1 MKRFLSF
8 VVVLVAV
15 SAPHALLAAGSI
27 QQIKTE
33 KKEKQEPVAA
43 FKPAPYDDKLVQ
55 LSEILG
61 SLDFIRNL
69 CERDSEPQWKAMMGQ
84 LLDSDA
90 KDEAARREKLTA
102 AYNRGY
108 RTFSAIQTTC
118 SAQLRATAER
128 YRIEGA
134 TLATEIATRY
144 GN

>member
-1 MKRFLSF
+1 MKRLLSF
-8 VVVLVAV
+8 TVLLVAV
-15 SAPHALLAAGSI
+15 SQPHAVLAAGSI

-33 KKEKQEPVAA
+33 KQDKQAPAA
-43 FKPAPYDDKLVQ
+43 TFKPAPYDDKLAQ

-69 CERDSEPQWKAMMGQ
+69 CERDSEPQWKAMMAQ

-90 KDEAARREKLTA
+90 KDEPARREKLTA

-118 SAQLRATAER
+118 SAQLRDTAER
-128 YRIEGA
+128 YRNEGA

>member
-1 MKRFLSF
+1 MKRLLSF
-8 VVVLVAV
+8 AVAV
-15 SAPHALLAAGSI
+15 VAVFQPFGVLAAGSV
-27 QQIKTE
+27 QQIKTA
-33 KKEKQEPVAA
+33 KQEPAA
-43 FKPAPYDDKLVQ
+43 TIFKPAPYDDKLAQ

-69 CERDSEPQWKAMMGQ
+69 CEHDSEPQWKAMMGQ

-90 KDEAARREKLTA
+90 KDEPARREKLTA

-128 YRIEGA
+128 YRNEGA
-134 TLATEIATRY
+134 TLATEITTRY

>member
-1 MKRFLSF
+1 MKRFSSF
-8 VVVLVAV
+8 VIALVAV
-15 SAPHALLAAGSI
+15 FQPACLLAAGSV

-33 KKEKQEPVAA
+33 KQEPAPA
-43 FKPAPYDDKLVQ
+43 FKQAPYDDKLVQ
-55 LSEILG
+55 LAEVLG

-69 CERDSEPQWKAMMGQ
+69 CERDGEPQWKAMMGQ

-102 AYNRGY
+102 AFNRGY

-128 YRIEGA
+128 YRNEGA

>member
-1 MKRFLSF
+1 MKRFLVLGL
-8 VVVLVAV
+8 VVFAFCQSHAV
-15 SAPHALLAAGSI
+15 LAAGSI

-33 KKEKQEPVAA
+33 KQDKQAPAPA
-43 FKPAPYDDKLVQ
+43 FKPAPYDQKLVE

-69 CERDSEPQWKAMMGQ
+69 CERDTEPQWKAMMGQ

-90 KDEAARREKLTA
+90 KDEPARREKLTA

-118 SAQLRATAER
+118 SAQLRAAAER
-128 YRIEGA
+128 YRNEGA
-134 TLATEIATRY
+134 TLATEITTRY

>member
-1 MKRFLSF
+1 MKRFFSLGI
-8 VVVLVAV
+8 VLVAV
-15 SAPHALLAAGSI
+15 LQPHGLLAAGSI
-27 QQIKTE
+27 QQVKTS
-33 KKEKQEPVAA
+33 KQEPAA
-43 FKPAPYDDKLVQ
+43 PIFKPAPYDDKLAE
-55 LSEILG
+55 LAEILG

-69 CERDSEPQWKAMMGQ
+69 CERDSEPQWKAMMSQ

-90 KDEAARREKLTA
+90 KEEPARREKLTA

-118 SAQLRATAER
+118 SMQLRATAER

>member
-1 MKRFLSF
+1 MKRLSSIA
-8 VVVLVAV
+8 VVLVAAV
-15 SAPHALLAAGSI
+15 LPDALHAAGSI

-33 KKEKQEPVAA
+33 TQQAPAA
-43 FKPAPYDDKLVQ
+43 SFKPAPYDDKLVQ
-55 LSEILG
+55 LAEILG
-61 SLDFIRNL
+61 SIDFIRNL

-84 LLDSDA
+84 LLESDA
-90 KDEAARREKLTA
+90 RDEPARREKLTA

-108 RTFSAIQTTC
+108 RTFSAIQTRC

-134 TLATEIATRY
+134 TLATEITTRY

>member
-1 MKRFLSF
+1 M
-8 VVVLVAV
+8 
-15 SAPHALLAAGSI
+15 LAAGSI

-33 KKEKQEPVAA
+33 KSETAPAA
-43 FKPAPYDDKLVQ
+43 TFKPAPYDDKLVQ

-90 KDEAARREKLTA
+90 KDEPARREKLTA

-118 SAQLRATAER
+118 SAQLRTTAEQ

-134 TLATEIATRY
+134 TLATEITTRY

>member
-1 MKRFLSF
+1 MKRFFFLSIA
-8 VVVLVAV
+8 LVTV
-15 SAPHALLAAGSI
+15 FQPGCLLAAGSI

-33 KKEKQEPVAA
+33 KHQEAA
-43 FKPAPYDDKLVQ
+43 PTFKPAPYDDKLAQ

-69 CERDSEPQWKAMMGQ
+69 CERDSEPQWKAMMSQ

-90 KDEAARREKLTA
+90 KDEPARREKLTA

-128 YRIEGA
+128 YRNEGA
-134 TLATEIATRY
+134 TLATEISTRY